1 MVITYKLVG
10 VEIMKR
16 GRKIVKERRKMLIWI
31 ILIALG
37 LILFFLWQNNHIV
50 VSRIDYKNPK
60 LPEEFK
66 GYKIVHISDLHN
78 KSFGKDQEKLL
89 RKIREEK
96 PDIIV
101 ITGDL
106 IDRRRYDLDAAMVFV
121 QRAMDIGQL
130 YYVSG
135 NHEAWSGDYENI
147 RKKLID
153 SEVVV
158 LDNEKVSIERGESTL
173 EILGLLDPGFYAYD
187 WMDGENF
194 RELEEALKIM
204 AEEDKF
210 QILLSHRPEL
220 FPIYIDAK
228 IDLIF
233 SGHAHGGQFRIPFI
247 GGLIAPNQGFF
258 PDYTEG
264 SHRIEDSTLVVSR
277 GLGNSI
283 VPIRIFNRPEIL
295 VVELNDK

>member
-1 MVITYKLVG
+1 
-10 VEIMKR
+10 MKR
-16 GRKIVKERRKMLIWI
+16 GRKKLLMWI
-31 ILIALG
+31 ILIGLG
-37 LILFFLWQNNHIV
+37 MSLFFLWQNNHIV
-50 VSRIDYKNPK
+50 VSRIGYKSSK

-66 GYKIVHISDLHN
+66 AYRIVHISDLHN
-78 KSFGKDQEKLL
+78 KSFGKDQERLL

-106 IDRRRYDLDAAMVFV
+106 IDRRRYDLDVAMVFIHG
-121 QRAMDIGQL
+121 AMDIGQV
-130 YYVSG
+130 YYASG

-147 RKKLID
+147 RERLID
-153 SEVVV
+153 AGVVV
-158 LDNEKVSIERGESTL
+158 LDNEKVPIEIGTSTI
-173 EILGLLDPGFYAYD
+173 EMLGLLDPGFYAYD

-220 FPIYIDAK
+220 FSIYAEDK

-264 SHRIEDSTLVVSR
+264 SHRIGDSTLVVSR

-283 VPIRIFNRPEIL
+283 VPIRIFNWPEII
-295 VVELNDK
+295 VIELNDK